1 MSNAVLHRPN
11 RIQVSFPNLAP
22 LLYDAKL
29 RTLSEVQQAYIEEV
43 IKELDNIQTDN
54 IYLITGMKPYKTIK
68 KLLES

>member
-43 IKELDNIQTDN
+43 IKEEILYPERS
-54 IYLITGMKPYKTIK
+54 IYLTPYLY
-68 KLLES
+68 KLENYLKFY